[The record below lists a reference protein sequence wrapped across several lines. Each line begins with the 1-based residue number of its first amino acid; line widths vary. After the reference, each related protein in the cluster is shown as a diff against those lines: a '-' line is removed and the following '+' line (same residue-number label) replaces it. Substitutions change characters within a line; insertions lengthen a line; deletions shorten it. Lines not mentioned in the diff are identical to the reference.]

1 MSSKQLAREMEELYA
16 TTLWDRMET
25 ELITARDSF
34 LKKLLR
40 DGNVSDPRTVANV
53 YQTAI
58 EIYEKIMTLPN
69 LIVDRARKEES
80 EE

>member
-16 TTLWDRMET
+16 TSLWDRMET

-40 DGNVSDPRTVANV
+40 DGNVSEPRTLANV

-58 EIYEKIMTLPN
+58 EIYEKMMTLPN

>member
-1 MSSKQLAREMEELYA
+1 MSWKQLAREMEELYA

-40 DGNVSDPRTVANV
+40 DGNVSEPRTVANV